1 MSEESII
8 QNTPNG
14 ITMPDATQEQQSPV
28 DPAQQAAIE
37 ENKPLPGTEKFWNEE
52 KGGYDNQALAKS
64 YAELQKM
71 LGKKSGDS
79 AEQSDEPKHL
89 NATGEE
95 TPEEKPAETPEVS
108 EEQNEVAQS
117 VVEQAGVDVAKM
129 QETYAETGDISA
141 DDREK
146 IAKVLKDSFGLG
158 PEAIDLYMGAQ
169 KAAQEKN
176 TNEVLEGIGG
186 VERYNQAI
194 SWAEQNYSEGEI
206 DSLVAALGSP
216 DINIVKFA
224 VDSLNSR
231 YTAAEGAAPGTKLSG
246 KGQPEPDIKPYT
258 SKQEMAAVTQDPR
271 YMTDSAFRELHA
283 KRVQATMKRG

>member
-1 MSEESII
+1 MSDESII

-14 ITMPDATQEQQSPV
+14 VTMPDATQEQQQAV

-89 NATGEE
+89 NTTGEE
-95 TPEEKPAETPEVS
+95 TPAETPEVS

-129 QETYAETGDISA
+129 QQTYAETGDISA

-194 SWAEQNYSEGEI
+194 SWAEQNYTEGEI

-271 YMTDSAFRELHA
+271 YMNDPAFRELHV

>member
-1 MSEESII
+1 MSDESII
-8 QNTPNG
+8 QQTPNG
-14 ITMPDATQEQQSPV
+14 VTMPDSTQEQSAPV
-28 DPAQQAAIE
+28 DPAVQQAIE
-37 ENKPLPGTEKFWNEE
+37 ENKPLPGLSKFWNEE
-52 KGGYDNQALAKS
+52 KGTYDNESLAKS

-71 LGKKSGDS
+71 LGKKSS
-79 AEQSDEPKHL
+79 EATEESEPKHL

-95 TPEEKPAETPEVS
+95 TPEETPAETPETS

-158 PEAIDLYMGAQ
+158 AEAIDLYMGAQ

-271 YMTDSAFRELHA
+271 YMTDPAFRETHA